1 MIPKFTTRLREL
13 MTEQAMTQHAL
24 AMRLNI
30 GEAALSKYLNEDR
43 LPRIDVIANMATV
56 LNTTTDY
63 LLGRDESKE
72 FNYNGVRRLLA
83 RNSSRMSKEEKM
95 KIIDALFKE

>member
-1 MIPKFTTRLREL
+1 MQLFKTRLREL
-13 MTEQAMTQHAL
+13 MTERGMTQHAL

-30 GEAALSKYLNEDR
+30 EDATLSKYLNENR
-43 LPRIDVIANMATV
+43 LPRIDIIANMATV

-72 FNYNGVRRLLA
+72 FNYHGVKRLLA
-83 RNSSRMSKEEKM
+83 RNADHMSKEEKM
-95 KIIDALFKE
+95 KLIDILFKE